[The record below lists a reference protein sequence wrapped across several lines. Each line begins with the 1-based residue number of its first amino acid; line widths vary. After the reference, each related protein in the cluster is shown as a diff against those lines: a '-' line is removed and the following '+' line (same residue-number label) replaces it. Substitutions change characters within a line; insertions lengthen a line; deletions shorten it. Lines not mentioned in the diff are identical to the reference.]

1 MATGPAQDADG
12 AGTEARCSL
21 ILVLVPWPLNF
32 SLFVCSGAWDPA
44 AGDTEAQVSF
54 LVDKPRSFSLNLTT
68 LVPPEQL
75 VRILQD
81 PGEALVSRYR

>member
-44 AGDTEAQVSF
+44 AGDTEA
-54 LVDKPRSFSLNLTT
+54 RSRSRSLTD
-68 LVPPEQL
+68 V
-75 VRILQD
+75 
-81 PGEALVSRYR
+81 VSRSRNW